1 MLMRDYEDM
10 KDIVIPKEQEEMM
23 NIICDAWEECLAL
36 KNCEECLDRPKRFM
50 RMAMCSA
57 LKYTRKLIEAGYT
70 KRPTY
75 DVQEVEHGR
84 K

>member
-1 MLMRDYEDM
+1 MPMRDYEDM

-23 NIICDAWEECLAL
+23 DVICDAWEECLAL
-36 KNCEECLDRPKRFM
+36 KNCEECPDRPKKFM
-50 RMAMCSA
+50 RMAMCNA

-75 DVQEVEHGR
+75 DVQEVGHSR